1 MCFGYWPLAD
11 IANRCRVCLAEGN
24 DAEGYSVMNVI
35 TGPEQGEEFFSC
47 DVSDEAL
54 EIAAGTRK
62 EFEDGYTL
70 MYCTSVDCALLS

>member
-1 MCFGYWPLAD
+1 
-11 IANRCRVCLAEGN
+11 
-24 DAEGYSVMNVI
+24 MNVI
-35 TGPEQGEEFFSC
+35 IGLEQNEEFFNC

-70 MYCTSVDCALLS
+70 MYCTSTDCALLS